1 MYEHG
6 KEISLKEPKSDCDKG
21 SLDLEPAEVAAVP
34 VNMDGG
40 RAHSGAEDDGIVIGA

>member
-6 KEISLKEPKSDCDKG
+6 KEISLKEPKSDTKG
-21 SLDLEPAEVAAVP
+21 PFDLEPAEVAAVS

-40 RAHSGAEDDGIVIGA
+40 YAHPGAEDDGILIGV